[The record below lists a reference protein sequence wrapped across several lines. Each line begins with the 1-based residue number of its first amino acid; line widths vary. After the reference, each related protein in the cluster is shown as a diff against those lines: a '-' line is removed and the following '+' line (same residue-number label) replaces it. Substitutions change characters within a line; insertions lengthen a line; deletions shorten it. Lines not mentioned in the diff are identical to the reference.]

1 MAKIK
6 VGDRV
11 RFLNMTGGGIVK
23 KVLQNSNMLYVEDES
38 GFEIP
43 VRMNEVVQVEEGATI
58 VPKSSLDRTPPVA
71 PTPEPEQPAHSLLEE
86 TLRKR
91 SSDPQ
96 GEEINAFLCYL
107 VEEGGK
113 LAQAAYEV
121 YLVNESNYDL
131 LILYT
136 SGRGAAQETRYAG
149 IVPFDSIELLE
160 SFMPEEL
167 MERGRTTIEIIPFKE
182 EGIPYRPKRAM
193 TIELRI
199 DAGKF
204 FKQNA
209 FVAIPFFDDLA
220 ICYPLILQDQPR
232 NYSKVNSEEL
242 REEML
247 SQKREPAPPTAPKM
261 MPPKRGKDEPEV
273 IDLHAEELLDSTIGL
288 APKDILE
295 YQLKKVREVMDRY
308 QRPRFKGKAVIFIH
322 GKGEGVLR
330 SEVLKIIHREYPKC
344 ETQDASFQEYGFG
357 ASKVI
362 IH

>member
-1 MAKIK
+1 MANIK

-11 RFLNMTGGGIVK
+11 RFLNMTGGGIVRQ
-23 KVLQNSNMLYVEDES
+23 VLRHSNMLYVEDES

-43 VRMNEVVQVEEGATI
+43 VMMNEVVQVEEGATI
-58 VPKSSLDRTPPVA
+58 VPKSSLDRTKPEPA
-71 PTPEPEQPAHSLLEE
+71 PEPEKPAHSLLQE

-91 SSDPQ
+91 GSDPA

-131 LILYT
+131 MVLYT
-136 SGRGAAQETRYAG
+136 SGKGAAQETRYAG
-149 IVPFDSIELLE
+149 VVPFDSIELLE
-160 SFMPEEL
+160 TFMPEVL
-167 MERGRTTIEIIPFKE
+167 MDRGRTTIELIPFKE
-182 EGIPYRPKRAM
+182 EGVPFRPKRAM
-193 TIELRI
+193 TIELRV
-199 DAGKF
+199 DAAKF

-209 FVAIPFFDDLA
+209 FVSIPFFDDPA
-220 ICYPLILQDQPR
+220 ICYPLVLQDQPR
-232 NYSKVNSEEL
+232 NYNKVNSEAL

-247 SQKREPAPPTAPKM
+247 TQKREAAPQTPRKATPS
-261 MPPKRGKDEPEV
+261 KRGKDEPEV

-288 APKDILE
+288 TPKDILE
-295 YQLKKVREVMDRY
+295 YQLRKVREVMDRY
-308 QRPRFKGKAVIFIH
+308 QRPRYKGKTVIFIH

-330 SEVLKIIHREYPKC
+330 SEVLKVIHREYPKC